1 MRAGVSSGVRVV
13 ADTTVW
19 TYGLCES
26 ARWRCRSWGDKGEQ
40 EAGVMEQVLV
50 DHMTQ
55 KALCGGE
62 GQETSIPLLTAL
74 LQVGRSYLPNAA
86 AWCPFQ

>member
-1 MRAGVSSGVRVV
+1 
-13 ADTTVW
+13 
-19 TYGLCES
+19 
-26 ARWRCRSWGDKGEQ
+26 
-40 EAGVMEQVLV
+40 MEQVLV

-62 GQETSIPLLTAL
+62 GQETSIPSLTAL
-74 LQVGRSYLPNAA
+74 FQVGRSYLPNAA

>member
-1 MRAGVSSGVRVV
+1 
-13 ADTTVW
+13 
-19 TYGLCES
+19 
-26 ARWRCRSWGDKGEQ
+26 
-40 EAGVMEQVLV
+40 MEQVLV

-55 KALCGGE
+55 KALCVPKETTVRGE
-62 GQETSIPLLTAL
+62 GQDTSIPLLTAL